1 MKRSAIDISRLLLI
15 TFTLF
20 IAAILTIGYVFT
32 TQFKDTKIA
41 ISKVTDATFPILQS
55 ATEIKNALL
64 AVEHALNDGLLSSD
78 IEQIESK
85 MQVLASRD
93 WAYSAD
99 TFINIDTTTV
109 PKAVEMALA
118 ILRAHQSDVETSA
131 IVNDKMAAF
140 QIMAQRFSVLTGQQF
155 SEPLTNDE
163 LLLLNS
169 ILDEFATMQM
179 DSIRA
184 LNSINIEL
192 IERTLKMNAE
202 SAEFVLSDFAE
213 FAQLTQ
219 LSNEQGNHELTSN
232 LPWLMDA
239 LSQPKGLLHTHLE
252 LQKQRVVNDKQ
263 LTRFNQHLAQLKQSV
278 DTLSSQSQLD
288 TEAQLNDALIGI
300 DKVLQSGSV
309 MIAIISLLCVAITLW
324 LQRTL
329 KQPLKEIVQTLNQ
342 MAQGNLTCRSDYN
355 KHNEFGVISE
365 HLNTAIDKQ
374 QNALTDISQKN
385 RQIEQVAN
393 DNLEIGHT
401 LYKRAKS
408 QREVC
413 YSISQALSEMDE
425 SIKEI
430 AQRADEA
437 SNSVNAVEHNVQR
450 CVTVSNSAYALNNQL
465 FEELQQAS
473 LSMNKVSQSSRAI
486 FSILEV
492 ITTITEQTNL
502 LALNAAIEAARA
514 GESGRGFA
522 VVADEVRQLAMR
534 TNDSTGQIQDVIN
547 DLQRDIKS
555 AEQQVTVCNHS
566 MAENIESFI
575 QIEEEIGQVNALVSG
590 MAQLNDA
597 ISVSTTQQSSV
608 CYSLTQDMTTI
619 LTGAESTLEATEQ
632 VNSISDNLTSI
643 AKDQTD
649 IIAEF
654 SH

>member
-85 MQVLASRD
+85 MQVLANRD

-219 LSNEQGNHELTSN
+219 LSNQQGNHELTSN

-263 LTRFNQHLAQLKQSV
+263 LPRFNQHLAQLKQSV

-374 QNALTDISQKN
+374 QN
-385 RQIEQVAN
+385 E
-393 DNLEIGHT
+393 
-401 LYKRAKS
+401 RA
-408 QREVC
+408 
-413 YSISQALSEMDE
+413 
-425 SIKEI
+425 
-430 AQRADEA
+430 
-437 SNSVNAVEHNVQR
+437 H
-450 CVTVSNSAYALNNQL
+450 
-465 FEELQQAS
+465 
-473 LSMNKVSQSSRAI
+473 
-486 FSILEV
+486 
-492 ITTITEQTNL
+492 
-502 LALNAAIEAARA
+502 
-514 GESGRGFA
+514 GGRGDTA
-522 VVADEVRQLAMR
+522 NINTRGTA
-534 TNDSTGQIQDVIN
+534 TN
-547 DLQRDIKS
+547 
-555 AEQQVTVCNHS
+555 
-566 MAENIESFI
+566 
-575 QIEEEIGQVNALVSG
+575 
-590 MAQLNDA
+590 AQLLTKK
-597 ISVSTTQQSSV
+597 TTDEGARYAQQ
-608 CYSLTQDMTTI
+608 DRHDP
-619 LTGAESTLEATEQ
+619 ATVIFAGHQ
-632 VNSISDNLTSI
+632 QLG
-643 AKDQTD
+643 
-649 IIAEF
+649 
-654 SH
+654 